1 MAVIRIKRSTS
12 AVGPSSLATGEIA
25 VNIEQSTQGTY
36 LNQAGRLWVGDS
48 TGTPVQVGGEYYTEL
63 LNHQPNQL
71 INDSAAIVGA
81 SGTISGW
88 NVAGL
93 ATMTDAYVSNQ
104 LDVTQLN
111 VNAGQATEFTVDDL
125 TIIGIATVPRTDIND
140 LVANNLRVTGIGTF
154 DGAVSAASSVSIGTV
169 FYAINDGSIYGN
181 SLQLSGAA
189 TEEFAFFDS
198 NQNVISPENISY
210 ARSEGLL
217 QTEIV
222 GIQTLRAVA
231 GVVTT
236 IEGTTLTYTTGTI
249 ETITAGA
256 ASSQYTLPTGA
267 GGTAFYLRADG
278 TGGTEFAKLD
288 LRLQTQSD
296 SLAGSVGLT
305 SEVFDIIGT
314 AQEIVTSAPG
324 IGRTIQIGFPNDI
337 VVGGAATFGGA
348 VAIGGSLTVQGNLTY
363 LDSTI
368 TQIQDKKIDLAYSDS
383 PSDGAADGGGISLKG
398 NADYEI
404 VWINATNAWTVNQSW
419 FPLSSNQ
426 YDLGSDSQ
434 QWRNLYVDGT
444 ANLDDVN
451 VAGVATIAQ
460 VDIDSGS
467 MDNTV
472 IGAALSESARFTDIT
487 YSTATAGFIDVSGV
501 GTFATLE
508 ATNLTIDNLETQN
521 FKSTGISTL
530 TTVFFDEN
538 PALNAVGYAGTDGIL
553 GFTSAPASGI
563 SSSTYILTV
572 HEGVPVFTD
581 TIDCG
586 TY

>member
-71 INDSAAIVGA
+71 INDSAVIVGA

-104 LDVTQLN
+104 LDVTTLR
-111 VNAGQATEFTVDDL
+111 VNAGQATEFTIDDL
-125 TIIGIATVPRTDIND
+125 QIIGIATVPRTDIND
-140 LVANNLRVTGIGTF
+140 LVARNLRVTGVGTF

-169 FYAINDGSIYGN
+169 FYAINDGSIYGS

-198 NQNVISPENISY
+198 NQNIISPENISY
-210 ARSEGLL
+210 ARTEGLL

-236 IEGTTLTYTTGTI
+236 IEGTTLSYTSGTI

-383 PSDGAADGGGISLKG
+383 PSDAAADGGGISLKG

-434 QWRNLYVDGT
+434 QWRNLYVDGA

>member
-71 INDSAAIVGA
+71 INDSAVIVGA

-104 LDVTQLN
+104 LDVTTLR
-111 VNAGQATEFTVDDL
+111 VNAGQATEFTIDDL
-125 TIIGIATVPRTDIND
+125 QIIGIATVPRTDIND
-140 LVANNLRVTGIGTF
+140 LVARNLRVTGVGTF

-169 FYAINDGSIYGN
+169 FYAINDGSIYGS

-198 NQNVISPENISY
+198 NQNIISPENISY
-210 ARSEGLL
+210 ARTEGLL

-236 IEGTTLTYTTGTI
+236 IEGTTLSYTSGTI

-383 PSDGAADGGGISLKG
+383 PSDAAADGGGISLKG

-419 FPLSSNQ
+419 FPLSSNL

-434 QWRNLYVDGT
+434 QWRNLYVDGA